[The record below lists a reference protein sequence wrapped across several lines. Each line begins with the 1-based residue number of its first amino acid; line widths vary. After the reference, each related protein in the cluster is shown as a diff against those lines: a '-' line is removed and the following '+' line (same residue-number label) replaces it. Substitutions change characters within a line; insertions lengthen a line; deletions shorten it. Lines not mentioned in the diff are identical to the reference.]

1 MARPV
6 TLITGAS
13 AGLGVAFARACARRG
28 EELVLVARRRERLD
42 ALAAELGG
50 RAHVLVA
57 DLAEAESPANLV
69 AQVEELGLEIGTLI
83 NNAGFGLTGRF
94 AALPLERQLEMVKLN
109 VGAVVELTGLVLPQ
123 MRARRAGGILN
134 VASTAGFQP
143 GPGMAVYFATK
154 AFVLNFTEALH
165 QELHGTGIKVS
176 ALCPGPVATEFAQ
189 VAGMTSPYFNRLAV
203 RPEGAVAAALRGLD
217 RNRAVVVP
225 GWSAKLGAQGYR
237 LLPRGVMRRIVAG
250 MKI

>member
-1 MARPV
+1 
-6 TLITGAS
+6 
-13 AGLGVAFARACARRG
+13 
-28 EELVLVARRRERLD
+28 VLP
-42 ALAAELGG
+42 
-50 RAHVLVA
+50 A
-57 DLAEAESPANLV
+57 DLAEADAPARLMGD
-69 AQVEELGLEIGTLI
+69 VEALGLEIATLV

-94 AALPLERQLEMVKLN
+94 AELPLDRQLEMVALN
-109 VGAVVELTGLVLPQ
+109 VRAVVELTGLVLPS
-123 MRARRAGGILN
+123 MRRRCSGGILN

-154 AFVLNFTEALH
+154 AFVLSFTEALH
-165 QELHGTGIKVS
+165 QELKGTGIKVS

-189 VAGMTSPYFNRLAV
+189 VAGMTSPVFNRLAV
-203 RPEGAVAAALRGLD
+203 RPGGVVAAGLRGLS

-250 MKI
+250 LKI